1 VGLRSLPLAR
11 RFNVNYILTRSI
23 PWFLST
29 VTLIAVVI
37 LGYGLHKAAEARK
50 EMEGSLARATTAAAL
65 LLDDVPFDAAVTQA
79 RLALAE
85 DAPGSAL
92 ILRRGETKTTASAP
106 ESLIAHPAFEDDRL
120 LTAAGLLIVEGRLY
134 LVAREREAGASAIP
148 GSAEVWI
155 PIDPTYLGRFS
166 ERALVDVE
174 LRAMPSVRLGSVVVS
189 FTDEKGMEAAVT
201 VRSPDV
207 APSFGRGLFIR
218 KFPISRL
225 FLPIGNWRETEE
237 GSPRGAV
244 GMTLR
249 GSLYQAI
256 MAFQRN
262 PYLMTSNVVPLLILG
277 ALGILTAIVEGIS
290 LRTGR
295 SIVKTVLDDVQ
306 ALESGA
312 KLIGSG
318 DLDHRIPVPG
328 KDELSKLAGAL
339 NTMAADLKQQ
349 REELVDKER
358 LEADLEV
365 ARSIQQRLLPQGSP
379 IVAGAD
385 VAGVSIPSR
394 VVGGDLFYFLPFEE
408 GRLGLAVGDVSG
420 KSVPAAL
427 LMSNVLAVLRAE
439 AQIGVAVDESLS
451 RINRLIA
458 EQVEPNRF
466 VTLFYGVVDRP
477 SETVRYASAG
487 HNPPL
492 ILRAD
497 GTAVWLHHGGTPLGV
512 VADTKYRAATER
524 FTKGDVLV
532 LYSDGVTEAE
542 AESASEQ
549 LFGES
554 RLVDA
559 VAGAMAKARSA
570 TATEILEAV
579 LESLHRFTGGQPASD
594 DRTLVVV
601 RAT

>member
-1 VGLRSLPLAR
+1 
-11 RFNVNYILTRSI
+11 
-23 PWFLST
+23 
-29 VTLIAVVI
+29 
-37 LGYGLHKAAEARK
+37 
-50 EMEGSLARATTAAAL
+50 
-65 LLDDVPFDAAVTQA
+65 
-79 RLALAE
+79 
-85 DAPGSAL
+85 
-92 ILRRGETKTTASAP
+92 
-106 ESLIAHPAFEDDRL
+106 
-120 LTAAGLLIVEGRLY
+120 
-134 LVAREREAGASAIP
+134 
-148 GSAEVWI
+148 
-155 PIDPTYLGRFS
+155 
-166 ERALVDVE
+166 
-174 LRAMPSVRLGSVVVS
+174 
-189 FTDEKGMEAAVT
+189 
-201 VRSPDV
+201 
-207 APSFGRGLFIR
+207 
-218 KFPISRL
+218 
-225 FLPIGNWRETEE
+225 
-237 GSPRGAV
+237 
-244 GMTLR
+244 
-249 GSLYQAI
+249 
-256 MAFQRN
+256 
-262 PYLMTSNVVPLLILG
+262 VVPLLILG

-559 VAGAMAKARSA
+559 VAGAMAKTGQRGGPAIA

-579 LESLHRFTGGQPASD
+579 LESLQRFTGGQPASD

-601 RAT
+601 RAV